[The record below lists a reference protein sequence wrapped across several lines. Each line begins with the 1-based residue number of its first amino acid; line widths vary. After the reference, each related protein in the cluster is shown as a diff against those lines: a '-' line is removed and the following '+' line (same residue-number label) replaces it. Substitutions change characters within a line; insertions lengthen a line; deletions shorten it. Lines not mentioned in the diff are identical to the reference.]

1 MRIEVVDEGPGL
13 PIALDALTRRARGGR
28 GWRGRGLAIA
38 AQIAERHRGRL
49 VAAPAAQGARIGIEL
64 PLVRRARP

>member
-1 MRIEVVDEGPGL
+1 VRIEVIDEGPGL
-13 PIALDALTRRARGGR
+13 PLALAELTRRARGGR

-49 VAAPAAQGARIGIEL
+49 VAAPARDGTRIGIEL
-64 PLVRRARP
+64 PLVRRAAP